1 MNPRIGG
8 LFRLSAIGFALLISI
23 TAYWQIWAASG
34 LAARQDN
41 ARLVYRQLQIKRGVI
56 YAADGHTVIASSIKR
71 HRNGLDIYLRKYPL
85 GPLFGHPVGYNTIG
99 SGRSGLELSENDY
112 LTSSNADLSTVLG
125 NLGDRL
131 QGQTVTGNNIVTSLS
146 VPAQRA
152 ALAGLAGHSGAVV
165 AIEPSTGRV
174 LAMGSS
180 PTYNPTTVASNF
192 SQLNS
197 TSRGSPL
204 LNRAT
209 QGLYA
214 PGSTFK
220 VVTATAA
227 LESGKYT
234 PQTTIDGHGSC
245 LQDVQGQP
253 LCNAGQESAG
263 VVTLTDALT
272 FSYNTVFAQ
281 VGQQVGVSRMFAT
294 MDAFGFFTDPPLDYP
309 SDEMNPSGLYTGGH
323 LLRRSAPVDIARVA
337 IGQERLGVTPMQM
350 AEVAATVANHGVRM
364 RPSLVDRVTSPGGAT
379 VTQTRSEELQRVMSA
394 TTASELTDMMR
405 RVVEEG
411 TGQEANLGSL
421 SVAGKTGTA
430 ETGVTGLNT
439 AWFIAFAPAQNPR
452 IAIAV
457 VIERTPEF
465 GGTIAA
471 PIARDVITAYLG
483 SSVAK

>member
-8 LFRLSAIGFALLISI
+8 LFKLSAIGFALLITI

-41 ARLVYRQLQIKRGVI
+41 ARLVYRQLQIKRGLI
-56 YAADGHTVIASSIKR
+56 YASDGHTVLATNVKR
-71 HRNGLDIYLRKYPL
+71 HKNGLDIFLRAYPF
-85 GPLFGHPVGYNTIG
+85 GPLFGHPVGYNTVG

-112 LTSSNADLSTVLG
+112 LTASNSDLSTVLG
-125 NLGDRL
+125 NIGDRL

-146 VPAQRA
+146 VAAQRA
-152 ALAGLAGHSGAVV
+152 ALKGLTGHDGAVV

-174 LAMGSS
+174 LAMAST
-180 PTYNPTTVASNF
+180 PTYNPNTVASNF
-192 SQLNS
+192 TKLSS
-197 TSRGSPL
+197 ASRGSPL

-227 LESGKYT
+227 LESGKFT
-234 PQTTIDGHGSC
+234 PQTLIDGHGSC
-245 LQDVQGQP
+245 LTNVQGQP
-253 LCNAGQESAG
+253 LCNAGGESAG
-263 VVTLTDALT
+263 VVSLTDALT

-281 VGQQVGVSRMFAT
+281 VGEKVGVSRLYST
-294 MDAFGFFTDPPLDYP
+294 MDGFGFFTEPPLDYP
-309 SDEMNPSGLYTGGH
+309 SDEMQPSGLYTGGH

-337 IGQERLGVTPMQM
+337 IGQERLGVTPLQM
-350 AEVAATVANHGVRM
+350 AEVVATVANHGLRM
-364 RPSLVDRVTSPGGAT
+364 RPTLVDRVTSPGGAT
-379 VTQTRSEELQRVMSA
+379 VTTTHPDALTRVMSP
-394 TTASELTDMMR
+394 TTASELNDMMR

-430 ETGVTGLNT
+430 ETGVSGLNT
-439 AWFIAFAPAQNPR
+439 AWFIAFAPAENPR

-457 VIERTPEF
+457 VIEHTPEF
-465 GGTIAA
+465 GGTISA

-483 SSVAK
+483 NSVAK

>member
-1 MNPRIGG
+1 VNPRISG
-8 LFRLSAIGFALLISI
+8 LFKLSALGFALLITM

-41 ARLVYRQLQIKRGVI
+41 ARLVYRQLEIKRGVI
-56 YAADGHTVIASSIKR
+56 YASNGRTVLADNVQRRK
-71 HRNGLDIYLRKYPL
+71 NGLTIYLRRYPM

-112 LTSSNADLSTVLG
+112 LTSSNANLSTVLG

-131 QGQTVTGNNIVTSLS
+131 QGQTVTGNNLVTSLS

-174 LAMGSS
+174 LAMAST
-180 PTYNPTTVASNF
+180 PTYNPNTVASNF
-192 SQLNS
+192 TKLNS
-197 TSRGSPL
+197 ASRGSPL

-245 LQDVQGQP
+245 LSNVQGQP
-253 LCNAGQESAG
+253 LCNAGGESAG
-263 VVTLTDALT
+263 VVSLTDALT

-281 VGQQVGVSRMFAT
+281 VGAKVGVSRMYST
-294 MDAFGFFTDPPLDYP
+294 MEGFGFFTDPPLDYP
-309 SDEMNPSGLYTGGH
+309 SDEMNPSGLYSRGH

-364 RPSLVDRVTSPGGAT
+364 RPSLVDRVTAPDGGT
-379 VTQTRSEELQRVMSA
+379 VTQTRPEQLQRVMSP

-439 AWFIAFAPAQNPR
+439 AWFIAFAPAEQPR

-465 GGTIAA
+465 GGTVSA
-471 PIARDVITAYLG
+471 PIARNVITAYLG
-483 SSVAK
+483 NSVAK